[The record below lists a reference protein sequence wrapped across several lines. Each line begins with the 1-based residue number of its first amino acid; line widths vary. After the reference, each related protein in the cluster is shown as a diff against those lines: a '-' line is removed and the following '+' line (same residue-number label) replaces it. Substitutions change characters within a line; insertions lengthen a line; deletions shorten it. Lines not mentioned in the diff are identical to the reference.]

1 MFKIFLSCSHKK
13 TSPEGE
19 WGDARRAGGWGAR
32 FLLGVGGVVGFCPCA
47 VGTGGELGPPG
58 RGPISLEK

>member
-19 WGDARRAGGWGAR
+19 WGDARRAGGVAEPLR
-32 FLLGVGGVVGFCPCA
+32 LRIL
-47 VGTGGELGPPG
+47 
-58 RGPISLEK
+58 KH

>member
-19 WGDARRAGGWGAR
+19 WGDARRAGGG
-32 FLLGVGGVVGFCPCA
+32 LELNLNGGNTRKIEFKYFYVSVFKK
-47 VGTGGELGPPG
+47 GTAAGQA
-58 RGPISLEK
+58 PI

>member
-19 WGDARRAGGWGAR
+19 WGDARRAGGWGA
-32 FLLGVGGVVGFCPCA
+32 FSID
-47 VGTGGELGPPG
+47 VGTGRDLGPPG